1 MFAPNLFVRFNKS
14 EDSLSKNDKFSERI
28 SGIAKEFSS
37 VVVEVDFVN
46 VEFDVDELN
55 KFLLTGVFGE
65 TLPTDKGGELGDGTD
80 EAEELLIFDE
90 ATTSDREGDNLA
102 SGKRTVGGES
112 TELLRERDG
121 VGGPAEGLRER
132 LSLEFSEPDCVCI

>member
-14 EDSLSKNDKFSERI
+14 EDSLSKNDKFNERI
-28 SGIAKEFSS
+28 SGIAEELFSS

-46 VEFDVDELN
+46 VEVEVDELN
-55 KFLLTGVFGE
+55 KFLLTGVCGE
-65 TLPTDKGGELGDGTD
+65 TLPTDNGGELGD
-80 EAEELLIFDE
+80 EAEEMLIFDE

-102 SGKRTVGGES
+102 SGKRMVGGVS

-132 LSLEFSEPDCVCI
+132 LSLEFWELV